1 VLHSVEQLCIAD
13 AGPTR
18 RAPVAKDV
26 TVIYSTT
33 EGNLFALDAGTGQK
47 QGEIQLSE
55 EPLAPAGP
63 IIVND
68 TLVVSS
74 QDTNV
79 YMLPMS
85 EVTAEDAGADSSNAA
100 QASDASDAGARWGW
114 IGGGIGAVVIIL
126 VLAGV
131 ILMRKQRCRT

>member
-1 VLHSVEQLCIAD
+1 
-13 AGPTR
+13 
-18 RAPVAKDV
+18 
-26 TVIYSTT
+26 
-33 EGNLFALDAGTGQK
+33 K

-79 YMLPMS
+79 YMLPIS
-85 EVTAEDAGADSSNAA
+85 EVTAGDAGADSSNAA
-100 QASDASDAGARWGW
+100 QASDASDAGAPWGW

-131 ILMRKQRCRT
+131 ILMRKQRRRTCSARIPYDDTGLRLLSMALPCGWSCCPCPWC